1 MDPAQEADKKDGI
14 RGLKKVRDQGLE
26 TRAVP
31 EAGFIGPAG
40 SRIEAVT
47 RRGGVLSTEGMQS
60 SSLRWRRLR
69 ARQALRSNFAKFL
82 MPS

>member
-1 MDPAQEADKKDGI
+1 MVLEDLRRFET
-14 RGLKKVRDQGLE
+14 KVWRPELF
-26 TRAVP
+26 RR